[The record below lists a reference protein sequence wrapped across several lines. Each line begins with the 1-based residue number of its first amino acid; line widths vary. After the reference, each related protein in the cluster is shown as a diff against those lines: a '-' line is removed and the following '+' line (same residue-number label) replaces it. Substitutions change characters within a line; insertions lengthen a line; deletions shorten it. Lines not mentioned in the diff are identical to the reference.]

1 LRVDPLRSHQFSSA
15 AVHAGALKKVIQS
28 DLKRSLSFSFS
39 GPLPGWQGAFVLRSP
54 ATTSTNRTIMGDKS
68 PKSQNKNKKQKQSKT
83 DASNQKKARD
93 TANKQ
98 GGPSGMKGK

>member
-1 LRVDPLRSHQFSSA
+1 
-15 AVHAGALKKVIQS
+15 
-28 DLKRSLSFSFS
+28 
-39 GPLPGWQGAFVLRSP
+39 
-54 ATTSTNRTIMGDKS
+54 MGDKS